1 MGEPGISFSQR
12 LQSALVDALLAGI
25 IAFALFSLLLGLRT
39 VDSVIGL
46 TLEPRPQLLAVAVGI
61 VMVGRLLLN
70 LFVWQ
75 AEYAITLPFAR
86 LFTRETF
93 ERRDILVLGIT
104 ALVSAIVL
112 IVGSIVGNAASQL
125 VAGGVLAFLGVGF
138 LRRTIVFF
146 FPELPY
152 ARIFTVGGIAFA
164 VLFPICSYFLEKA
177 FHLGLPLRYLFDLS
191 ILVLTYIMLGWGLNV
206 VVGLAGLLDLGYVA
220 FYAVGAY
227 TFALLATH
235 FGLGFWI
242 CLPIAGAA
250 AALWGIILGFPVLR
264 LRGDYLAIVTLAFGE
279 IVRIVLLNWTDVT
292 NGPNGVSGI
301 PKPTFFGLP
310 FAPSGGETFSA
321 FFGLKYDPLQG
332 IIFLYYVILV
342 LAFTTNLVT
351 LKLRRLPIGRAW
363 EALREDQIACRS
375 LGINTTITKLSA
387 FAIGAMFGGLSGS
400 FFATRQ
406 GFISPESFTFIES
419 AIILA
424 IVVLGGMGSQLGV
437 AIAAIVMVGG
447 FEALRH
453 TEGLQSIFGEGFDP
467 ALYRMLLFGIAMVG
481 IMVWRPRGIIGSRT
495 PSIVL
500 NEARPISVDLVK
512 EGRA

>member
-1 MGEPGISFSQR
+1 MEPGTSFSQR
-12 LQSALVDALLAGI
+12 LGPALLDSLLAAL

-39 VDSVIGL
+39 VDNVTGL
-46 TLEPRPQLLAVAVGI
+46 ALQPRPGLLAVAVGI
-61 VMVGRLLLN
+61 VFFGRLLLN
-70 LFVWQ
+70 LFVWHGD
-75 AEYAITLPFAR
+75 YPITTPFAK
-86 LFTRETF
+86 LFSSEPF
-93 ERRDILVLGIT
+93 GRRDISVLGIAA
-104 ALVSAIVL
+104 ALAALIF
-112 IVGSIVGNAASQL
+112 IVGAVIGNLACQIVGVGA
-125 VAGGVLAFLGVGF
+125 LAFIGF
-138 LRRTIVFF
+138 GLVRRTIVHL
-146 FPELPY
+146 FPDLPY
-152 ARIFTVGGIAFA
+152 GRIFTVGGIAFA
-164 VLFPICSYFLEKA
+164 VLFPITAYVLEKA

-191 ILVLTYIMLGWGLNV
+191 ILVLTYVMLGWGLNI

-250 AALWGIILGFPVLR
+250 AALWGIVLGFPVLR

-292 NGPNGVSGI
+292 NGPNGVAGI

-310 FAPSGGETFSA
+310 FSPSADPSFSS
-321 FFGLKYDPLQG
+321 FFSLKYDPLQG
-332 IIFLYYVILV
+332 IIFLYYVILA
-342 LAFTTNLVT
+342 LALITNLVT
-351 LKLRRLPIGRAW
+351 LRLRRLPIGRAW

-375 LGINTTITKLSA
+375 LGINTTVTKLSA
-387 FAIGAMFGGLSGS
+387 FAIGAMFGGLAGS

-453 TEGLQSIFGEGFDP
+453 TEHLQSFFGEGFDP
-467 ALYRMLLFGIAMVG
+467 ALYRMLLFGVAMVG
-481 IMVWRPRGIIGSRT
+481 IMVWRPRGIVGTRS
-495 PSIVL
+495 PSIAL
-500 NEARPISVDLVK
+500 EKARPIPKDLVE
-512 EGRA
+512 EGSA